1 MRKIYQSFEELLK
14 QNQGLFSLLRK
25 KEGKKMD
32 GTFRAIWDAR
42 QAEIDEYKSALDELY
57 KQINFEQK
65 HSKEVKS
72 LLEKSISENA
82 VLETQVETLTNFV
95 TASATEFADELFQKE
110 KMISF
115 LNKKFNQRL
124 EVEEQL
130 ESEIEKSSRYQRS
143 LESAFNMAQSKID
156 HEATE
161 KDSKSRDVNEKSE
174 QINLLLKEI
183 NNLKN
188 INQEINQELESTMK
202 ELEDSKAY
210 ARQYKMINNK
220 MANELH
226 RMNNK
231 IHELDPLQ

>member
-42 QAEIDEYKSALDELY
+42 QAEIDEYKTAIDELY

-65 HSKEVKS
+65 HSKEVKT

-82 VLETQVETLTNFV
+82 ELDAQVETLTNFLS
-95 TASATEFADELFQKE
+95 ASATEFAEELFQKE

-124 EVEEQL
+124 EVEEKL
-130 ESEIEKSSRYQRS
+130 SNEIEKNSRYQRS

-161 KDSKSRDVNEKSE
+161 KNSKARDVNEKSE